1 MVEEIAF
8 ANPLEKIKKRKRS
21 SRKVKPSTEE
31 KSMKKKGQKKA
42 RKAARKAAAKPVKK
56 SGKKKGRKSALKGR
70 KQIVKIRAKGLRSE
84 SAPTIL
90 LVGQG
95 GKVEPTWFKYAQM
108 TPAKRSR
115 RPSIPTDIRVGNLVG
130 WKTDGGKDRL
140 GVVQEFLGDSAVV
153 GMGGKNEI
161 IRIARLTRLASK
173 VKEL

>member
-21 SRKVKPSTEE
+21 SRKVTPSTEE
-31 KSMKKKGQKKA
+31 KSMKKKGPEKA

-70 KQIVKIRAKGLRSE
+70 KQIVKIRAKGRRSE
-84 SAPTIL
+84 SVPTIL

-108 TPAKRSR
+108 TPAKRSK

-140 GVVQEFLGDSAVV
+140 GIVQEFLGDSAVV

-161 IRIARLTRLASK
+161 IRIARLIKLSEK
-173 VKEL
+173 VKEM

>member
-1 MVEEIAF
+1 MVEEITPADPF
-8 ANPLEKIKKRKRS
+8 EEAQKSTRS
-21 SRKVKPSTEE
+21 PGKVKPSAEG
-31 KSMKKKGQKKA
+31 KSMKKVSRRST
-42 RKAARKAAAKPVKK
+42 RKAGRKATAKPVKK
-56 SGKKKGRKSALKGR
+56 SAKKRGRKRALKAR
-70 KQIVKIRAKGLRSE
+70 KQIVKITAKGLGSE

-95 GKVEPTWFKYAQM
+95 GKIEPVWLKYEQM
-108 TPAKRSR
+108 TPAKRGR

-130 WKTDGGKDRL
+130 WKTESGKDRL